1 MKKILTLLLFIFIIG
16 SCNDPFEFEYVKNE
30 TPDNLVIENIIGI
43 KLETQFIT
51 DEVRMNVKT
60 DLLGNHIIKIT
71 DITGNVVSKEEVML
85 TPGDNVLVIY
95 TNTLPSA
102 GYRIGLYD
110 LKDRNLGITDFNKL

>member
-16 SCNDPFEFEYVKNE
+16 SCNDPFEFEYVKSK
-30 TPDNLVIENIIGI
+30 TPDNLIIQNIVGI

-51 DEVRMNVKT
+51 DEVKMNVKT
-60 DLLGNHIIKIT
+60 DLFGNHIIKIT
-71 DITGNVVSKEEVML
+71 DIIGNVVSKEEVML

-110 LKDRNLGITDFNKL
+110 LRGRNLGITDFNKL